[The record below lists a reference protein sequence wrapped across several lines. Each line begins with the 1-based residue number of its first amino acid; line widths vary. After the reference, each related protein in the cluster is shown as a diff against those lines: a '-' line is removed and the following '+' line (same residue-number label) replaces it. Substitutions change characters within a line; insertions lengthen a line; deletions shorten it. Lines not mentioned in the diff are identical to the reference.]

1 MGRSRRSSYERLRS
15 ENYNIGELV
24 DHEQDK
30 IKNNPTTITL
40 GGRRRSSNNLVE
52 LWKKM
57 EGKAKLGRLPLKR
70 FIATYEAMMLCFAH
84 KFVFP
89 QQW

>member
-1 MGRSRRSSYERLRS
+1 MGRRRSSYERLRS
-15 ENYNIGELV
+15 ENIGELV
-24 DHEQDK
+24 DEQSKMK
-30 IKNNPTTITL
+30 IKTNPTIIL

-57 EGKAKLGRLPLKR
+57 EGKAKLGLPLKR

>member
-1 MGRSRRSSYERLRS
+1 MGRRRYERLRS
-15 ENYNIGELV
+15 ENNGELV
-24 DHEQDK
+24 DEQNNTK
-30 IKNNPTTITL
+30 NPTIIL
-40 GGRRRSSNNLVE
+40 GGGRRSNLVE

-57 EGKAKLGRLPLKR
+57 EGKAKLGLPFGS

-84 KFVFP
+84 KFVLP